1 MSLYCLQWNP
11 VEQLRPDLRVTAT
24 AALARRVSHKLKGGE
39 RGRVDPFLS
48 ALHAFPG
55 LCTRACDVAMTPG
68 VCLGAHA

>member
-1 MSLYCLQWNP
+1 MVL
-11 VEQLRPDLRVTAT
+11 AT
-24 AALARRVSHKLKGGE
+24 AALAGCVSHKLKGGE

-48 ALHAFPG
+48 ALHAFPC